1 MNPAC
6 RRLALISL
14 PLLLAACGG
23 GTIGGTVSGL
33 ADGDSVTLQNNGD
46 DDELTV
52 TKNGVFEFDEMILED
67 GTYSVT
73 VSKQPAASTCT
84 VANGSG
90 TVAVDQV
97 EIADVVVTCKASATI
112 MGTVTGLAQ
121 GRSVTLLN
129 TRSGTTETLS
139 VATNGAFAFPDIRP
153 GGQSYNVTVSVQPS
167 LQNCTVTDG
176 SGTVVA
182 GEQTEISVVC
192 SN

>member
-6 RRLALISL
+6 RRLVLISL

-33 ADGDSVTLQNNGD
+33 PEGDSVTLQNNGA

-52 TKNGVFEFDEMILED
+52 TKNGAFEFDEMILED
-67 GTYSVT
+67 RSYSVS
-73 VSKQPAASTCT
+73 VSKQPAAARCV

-97 EIADVVVTCKASATI
+97 EIADVVVTCTRNATI

-121 GRSVTLLN
+121 GGALTLLN
-129 TRSGTTETLS
+129 TRGGTTETLN

-167 LQNCTVTDG
+167 LQTCTVTDG
-176 SGTVVA
+176 SGTTVA
-182 GEQTEISVVC
+182 DKQTEISVVC
-192 SN
+192 N

>member
-1 MNPAC
+1 MITAC
-6 RRLALISL
+6 RRLALLSL

-33 ADGDSVTLQNNGD
+33 PEGDSVTLQNNGA

-52 TKNGVFEFDEMILED
+52 SKNGVFEFDEMVLED
-67 GTYSVT
+67 RSYSVT
-73 VSKQPAASTCT
+73 VSQQPAAATCT
-84 VANGSG
+84 VTSGTG

-97 EIADVVVTCKASATI
+97 EIADVVVTCTPTATV
-112 MGTVTGLAQ
+112 MGTVTGLAE
-121 GRSVTLLN
+121 GRGLTLLN
-129 TRSGTTETLS
+129 TRSGTTETLN
-139 VATNGAFAFPDIRP
+139 VAANGAFAFPGIRP

-167 LQNCTVTDG
+167 LQSCTVTDG

-192 SN
+192 N